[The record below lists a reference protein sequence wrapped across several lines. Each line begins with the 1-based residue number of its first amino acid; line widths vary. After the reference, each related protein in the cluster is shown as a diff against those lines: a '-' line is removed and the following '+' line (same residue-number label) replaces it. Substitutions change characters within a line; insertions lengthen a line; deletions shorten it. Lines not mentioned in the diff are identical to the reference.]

1 VPLTLLL
8 CVCVCTVQ
16 ILKLVNAFKDQDCL
30 YLVLEFLQGGDM
42 FGHLYKQ
49 GGKFDTPTSV
59 FYAATVLTVFDHL
72 HAQYIVYRD
81 LKPENLVLDSRGFL
95 KVRVFAVASP
105 CLPVC
110 GAVEVVV
117 AVCCGPLY
125 RGVWWLIA
133 KCVGR
138 GARWWILDS
147 QRRFATGPTP
157 CAVHPSTWRLSL
169 CRARVRGL
177 AP

>member
-1 VPLTLLL
+1 
-8 CVCVCTVQ
+8 
-16 ILKLVNAFKDQDCL
+16 
-30 YLVLEFLQGGDM
+30 M

-110 GAVEVVV
+110 VAVAVVV
-117 AVCCGPLY
+117 SC
-125 RGVWWLIA
+125 VWWLVA

-147 QRRFATGPTP
+147 QRRSATGPIP

-177 AP
+177 VP